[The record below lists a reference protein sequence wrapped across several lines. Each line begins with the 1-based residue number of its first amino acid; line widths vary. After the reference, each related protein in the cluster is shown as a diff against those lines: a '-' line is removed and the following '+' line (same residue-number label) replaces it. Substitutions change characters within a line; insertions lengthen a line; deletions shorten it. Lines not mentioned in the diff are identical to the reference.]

1 VRPIARR
8 NGVIVADTKVKLS
21 NLDKVLFPAD
31 GITKGE
37 LVEYY
42 RAVAD
47 RMLPRLHD
55 RPLAVARY
63 PNGISAPSFFQQAA
77 PAHTPSWIKQVTVPK
92 EDGEIAHLLCQ
103 DEQALIYLANQAA
116 ITIHSWLSRAD
127 RPDRPDQVLFDL
139 DPPSGGFGE
148 AAHAALALRGLL
160 DELGLPSVVKTTGG
174 RGLHVGVPIVRR
186 YGADELRAFAHSVCS
201 VLAEREPDRY
211 TNEVRKGKREGR
223 LYLDVSRNAYAQL
236 IVAPYTV
243 RAVPG
248 ARVAMPLDWAE
259 LKDPDLTP
267 DRFTLRTVQ
276 KRLAEADPWRE
287 LPTPVASLGPARQRI
302 GGPA

>member
-1 VRPIARR
+1 M
-8 NGVIVADTKVKLS
+8 ADTKVELTHP
-21 NLDKVLFPAD
+21 DKVLFPED

-47 RMLPRLHD
+47 RMLPHLHD
-55 RPLAVARY
+55 RPLAFARY
-63 PNGISAPSFFQQAA
+63 PNGIDAASFFQQAA
-77 PAHTPSWIKQVTVPK
+77 PAHAPSWIKQVTVPK
-92 EDGEIAHLLCQ
+92 EDGEITHLLCQ
-103 DEQALIYLANQAA
+103 DEQSLIYLANQSA

-139 DPPSGGFGE
+139 DPPSGEFGE

-186 YGADELRAFAHSVCS
+186 YGADELRAFAHSVCA
-201 VLAEREPDRY
+201 VLTTREPDRY
-211 TNEVRKGKREGR
+211 TSEVRKDKRKGR

-259 LKDPDLTP
+259 VEDPDLTP
-267 DRFTLRTVQ
+267 DRFALRNVK
-276 KRLAEADPWRE
+276 KRLAEVDPWRE
-287 LPTPVASLGPARQRI
+287 LPASAASLGPARKHI
-302 GGPA
+302 GEIEMPTA